1 MSIIRAIFIHEE
13 TFMVGSTNRFCE
25 LESSQP
31 TRDLHYSVVLLET
44 EQVELYD

>member
-25 LESSQP
+25 LESSQS
-31 TRDLHYSVVLLET
+31 TRDLPDLVVSLEVG
-44 EQVELYD
+44 QIELYD

>member
-1 MSIIRAIFIHEE
+1 MEDTDLLCLPNGVQGR
-13 TFMVGSTNRFCE
+13 V
-25 LESSQP
+25 QP